1 MVLNGSAQCAVALEV
16 MLLEP
21 VLAPIFAGCDAVGQV
36 EAGEFALE
44 MAKRL
49 KVRT

>member
-1 MVLNGSAQCAVALEV
+1 MEA

-21 VLAPIFAGCDAVGQV
+21 VLAPLFAGSGAFGEV

-44 MAKRL
+44 IAKQL
-49 KVRT
+49 EVRS

>member
-1 MVLNGSAQCAVALEV
+1 MEA

-21 VLAPIFAGCDAVGQV
+21 LLAPLFTGCEAVGQV

-44 MAKRL
+44 IAKQL
-49 KVRT
+49 AVRP

>member
-1 MVLNGSAQCAVALEV
+1 MEA

-21 VLAPIFAGCDAVGQV
+21 LLAPLFAGCDAVGQI

-44 MAKRL
+44 IAKQLEVRL
-49 KVRT
+49 

>member
-1 MVLNGSAQCAVALEV
+1 MEA

-21 VLAPIFAGCDAVGQV
+21 VLAPLFAGCDGVGQF

-44 MAKRL
+44 VAKQL
-49 KVRT
+49 AVRP

>member
-1 MVLNGSAQCAVALEV
+1 MVVNGSAQCAVALEA

-44 MAKRL
+44 LAKHL
-49 KVRT
+49 EVRA